1 MSESQARDC
10 LKCKALQFSM
20 ITLKLRP
27 QAFFSLADREI
38 LKKLI
43 SLE

>member
-1 MSESQARDC
+1 
-10 LKCKALQFSM
+10 M

-27 QAFFSLADREI
+27 QAFFSLSDREI